1 MLDDQL
7 LEACESGSAE
17 KVECLLARGANPNA
31 SRPSGGRPLH
41 LAACFG
47 EDPER
52 KINALLGAGA
62 NPNSQTSVTLL
73 PDDEGTA
80 GRETPLHYAVRR
92 EALLNSPKGCA
103 VIQVLLDGGADPTIA
118 DSTGRTPTA
127 LALALDCNHLVG
139 PHCLPPTP

>member
-7 LEACESGSAE
+7 LEACESGSAKE
-17 KVECLLARGANPNA
+17 VERLLARGANPNA
-31 SRPSGGRPLH
+31 SRPSGCRPLH

-52 KINALLGAGA
+52 KINALLGACA
-62 NPNSQTSVTLL
+62 NPNSQTSKTLV
-73 PDDEGTA
+73 PDEGLV

-92 EALLNSPKGCA
+92 EALLKSPKGCA
-103 VIQVLLDGGADPTIA
+103 VIQVLLDGGADPTIL

-127 LALALDCNHLVG
+127 FALALDCNHLVG